1 MAPVLERQA
10 LLGDPRLAGLEL
22 CRAYSDLMDRWLAAL
37 FELEVGPVAGVCLVA
52 VGGYGRGELSP
63 QSDIDLLLLH
73 DGARDIAEIAERIWY
88 PIWDSGLKL
97 GHAVR
102 TPREALSLA
111 ADDLDTATS
120 LLSLRLIAGDRQLGT
135 EVAAKAAALW
145 SKRAKRW
152 LAELSR
158 SVKQRHAV
166 AGEVAFLLEPDL
178 KDGRGGLRDVHAIRW
193 AEAARSVMLEG
204 DDAAL
209 AEAYETI
216 LAARVELH
224 RRTGRPGDRLVLEE
238 QDAVAEALG
247 FPSADELMRA
257 VSGAA
262 RRIAWTSDEVWDRV
276 DSSLAGPFRSRM
288 VRDRELAPGVVL
300 REGVVELHRDADP
313 STDPLLVLRVAA
325 AAARHATRIERRT
338 LNRLADEVP
347 PLPEPWP
354 EEARGLLVDL
364 LLAGEPAIAVI
375 ESLDQRGIWV
385 RILPEWVNVRCR
397 PQRNAYHTYT
407 VDRHLCQTA
416 VNAAALVDRVDRP
429 DLLVVGALLHD
440 IGKGWPGDHTEVGV
454 ELVGRIGPRLG
465 FPPEDVVVLQDLVRH
480 HLLLADVAVRRDLS
494 DAGTI
499 DRVAGLVGSLSTLR
513 LLAALTEADSLAT
526 GPGAWNSWKA
536 ELVAEL
542 EARTAHVLGGGAVTE
557 LTASDQFPSE
567 EQLARM
573 AEGRRIIEALDDT
586 LLVIAE
592 DRPGVFSRV
601 AGALALNG
609 LDVLEAAASSD
620 DRGMAIETFRVKS
633 AFDASIPWTRVVA
646 DIEKALDGKLALHAR
661 LEERARVYRRDR
673 RTMPAPGPP
682 SVLVDNDISA
692 VATVVEVRAPDGVG
706 VLYKITRAI
715 AELDLDL
722 RSAKVQTLGA
732 DVVDSFYVCDRAGGK
747 VTDPGHLAELER
759 AILHALAP

>member
-1 MAPVLERQA
+1 MPPVLERQA
-10 LLGDPRLAGLEL
+10 LLGDPQLAGVEL
-22 CRAYSDLMDRWLAAL
+22 CRAYSDLMDRWLASL
-37 FELEVGPVAGVCLVA
+37 YELEVGHVDGVALVA
-52 VGGYGRGELSP
+52 VGGYGRSELSP

-73 DGARDIAEIAERIWY
+73 DGNRAIAEIAERIWY

-102 TPREALSLA
+102 TPREALGLA

-120 LLSLRLIAGDRQLGT
+120 MLSLRPIAGDRQMAGD
-135 EVAAKAAALW
+135 VAAKAAALW

-152 LAELSR
+152 LGELSR
-158 SVKQRHAV
+158 SVKERHAA

-193 AEAARSVMLEG
+193 AEAARSVMLDG
-204 DDAAL
+204 DDADL

-224 RRTGRPGDRLVLEE
+224 RRTGRRGDRLVLEE
-238 QDAVAEALG
+238 QEAVADALG
-247 FPSADELMRA
+247 YPSADELMRA
-257 VSGAA
+257 VSAAA
-262 RRIAWTSDEVWDRV
+262 RRIAWTSDEVWERV
-276 DSSLAGPFRSRM
+276 DSSLAGPLRSRM

-300 REGVVELHRDADP
+300 REGIVELHRGADP

-325 AAARHATRIERRT
+325 AAARHATRIERRS
-338 LNRLADEVP
+338 LNRLAAEAP
-347 PLPEPWP
+347 ALPEPWP
-354 EEARGLLVDL
+354 DEARALLVDL
-364 LLAGEPAIAVI
+364 LLAGEPAVTVI

-385 RILPEWVNVRCR
+385 RVLPEWANVRCK

-407 VDRHLCQTA
+407 VDRHLCQAA
-416 VNAAALVDRVDRP
+416 VNAAALADRVERP

-440 IGKGWPGDHTEVGV
+440 IGKGWPGDHTRVGI
-454 ELVGRIGPRLG
+454 ELVGHIAPRLG
-465 FPPEDVVVLQDLVRH
+465 FPPDDVAVLQDLVRH

-499 DRVAGLVGSLSTLR
+499 DRVAGLVGSLRTLR

-526 GPGAWNSWKA
+526 GPAAWNGWKA

-542 EARTAHVLGGGAVTE
+542 VSRTAHVLGGGAVTE
-557 LTASDQFPSE
+557 VTTSDRFPSE
-567 EQLARM
+567 AQLARM
-573 AEGRRIIEALDDT
+573 AEGRRIIEALDDD

-609 LDVLEAAASSD
+609 LDVLEAAAASD
-620 DRGMAIETFRVKS
+620 DRGMAIETFRVQSGFGS
-633 AFDASIPWTRVVA
+633 AIPWSRVVS

-673 RTMPAPGPP
+673 KAVSVPDPP
-682 SVLVDNDISA
+682 SVLVDNDISS
-692 VATVVEVRAPDGVG
+692 VATVVEVKAPDAVG

-747 VTDPGHLAELER
+747 VTDPNHLAELER
-759 AILHALAP
+759 AILHALAG